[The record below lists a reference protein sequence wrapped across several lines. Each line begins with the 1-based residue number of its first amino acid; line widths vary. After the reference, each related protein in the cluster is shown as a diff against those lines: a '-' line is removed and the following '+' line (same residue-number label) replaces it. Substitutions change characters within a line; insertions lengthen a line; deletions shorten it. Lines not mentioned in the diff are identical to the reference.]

1 MNNAVFGKT
10 MENIHKHRV
19 VKLKN
24 QWEGRYGASNYIA
37 SPNFHSRAIFNNNL
51 VAIELN
57 KSEICFNKALC
68 IHIPSLIYE
77 VQCEDVYTQIIENY
91 LEKFD
96 TSDYALDNPY
106 NLPLVNK
113 KVLGLMKYECNGS
126 IMTHFIGL
134 RSKMYSILIE
144 GKQCIKKSKGVKSNV
159 KCIGLKELFNQNYT
173 MSIVLN
179 NQKLLKSI

>member
-10 MENIHKHRV
+10 MENIRKHRV

-57 KSEICFNKALC
+57 KSEICFNKALFVDTD
-68 IHIPSLIYE
+68 SLIYE
-77 VQCEDVYTQIIENY
+77 VQCEDVYTQIIKNY

-96 TSDYALDNPY
+96 TSDYAPDNPY

-113 KVLGLMKYECNGS
+113 KVLGLMKDECNGS
-126 IMTHFIGL
+126 IMTHFVGL
-134 RSKMYSILIE
+134 R
-144 GKQCIKKSKGVKSNV
+144 
-159 KCIGLKELFNQNYT
+159 
-173 MSIVLN
+173 
-179 NQKLLKSI
+179 